1 MLSKKLLAKTASD
14 STDNFEMTEKMKN
27 LEDEDF
33 LLKAR
38 AGRRR
43 HSVQL
48 DKRITQGLLLE
59 AKSDRR
65 SSNASS
71 YGGESESLC
80 KFDGWLV
87 DYKGMAKLQRE
98 VTLSVWLVSLL
109 F

>member
-14 STDNFEMTEKMKN
+14 TGENFEVTEKMKN

-48 DKRITQGLLLE
+48 DKTIKAQFLE
-59 AKSDRR
+59 PKLDRR

-71 YGGESESLC
+71 HGESDSVC
-80 KFDGWLV
+80 KLIV
-87 DYKGMAKLQRE
+87 A
-98 VTLSVWLVSLL
+98 
-109 F
+109 

>member
-1 MLSKKLLAKTASD
+1 MIIDQDLYFETLTMLSKKLLAKTASD
-14 STDNFEMTEKMKN
+14 TGDSFDVSEKMRN
-27 LEDEDF
+27 LDEEDF

-48 DKRITQGLLLE
+48 DKTIKAQFLD

-80 KFDGWLV
+80 KF
-87 DYKGMAKLQRE
+87 K
-98 VTLSVWLVSLL
+98 SL
-109 F
+109 

>member
-1 MLSKKLLAKTASD
+1 MKTSTLHEILSDSYVTKKLIMLSKKLLAKTASD

-38 AGRRR
+38 AGRKR

-48 DKRITQGLLLE
+48 DKRITQQLLE

-71 YGGESESLC
+71 YGESESLC
-80 KFDGWLV
+80 KC
-87 DYKGMAKLQRE
+87 
-98 VTLSVWLVSLL
+98 
-109 F
+109 

>member
-14 STDNFEMTEKMKN
+14 TGENFEVTEKMKDH
-27 LEDEDF
+27 EAEDF

-48 DKRITQGLLLE
+48 DKTIKQQYLE

-71 YGGESESLC
+71 YGESESLC
-80 KFDGWLV
+80 KL
-87 DYKGMAKLQRE
+87 
-98 VTLSVWLVSLL
+98 
-109 F
+109 